1 MTGDDDGAG
10 EHVSP
15 ARVMQGADPSH
26 SGLSP
31 ASGILQHKDV
41 VRWRKLERTRLIKER
56 LATSGATRESHTAR
70 IAEHLDVAIGDLSG
84 RIVSG
89 YWPLRGEPDLRGWLE
104 GLESR
109 GGRCALPVVVE
120 TQGPLVFRIW
130 RRGEKLERG
139 VWDIPVPVDGEEV
152 RPEVMLAPVVGYDRD
167 GYRLGYGGGYF
178 DRTLAAIPRRPLI
191 IGVGYSQAAIMTIY
205 PEHHDIPMD
214 KIVTER
220 GIFVRSDG

>member
-56 LATSGATRESHTAR
+56 L
-70 IAEHLDVAIGDLSG
+70 AIGDLSG

>member
-1 MTGDDDGAG
+1 MIGEDDHAG
-10 EHVSP
+10 EPASP
-15 ARVMQGADPSH
+15 AGVTHETDPAH
-26 SGLSP
+26 LGLSP
-31 ASGILQHKDV
+31 ASGILHHNDV
-41 VRWRKLERTRLIKER
+41 MRWRRLERARLIKER
-56 LATSGATRESHTAR
+56 LATSASTRESHSGR

-84 RIVSG
+84 RVVSG

-130 RRGEKLERG
+130 KRGAKMERG

-152 RPEVMLAPVVGYDRD
+152 RPDVMLAPVVGYDRE

-178 DRTLAAIPRRPLI
+178 DRTLAATPRRPLI
-191 IGVGYSQAAIMTIY
+191 IGVGYSQAAIPTIY